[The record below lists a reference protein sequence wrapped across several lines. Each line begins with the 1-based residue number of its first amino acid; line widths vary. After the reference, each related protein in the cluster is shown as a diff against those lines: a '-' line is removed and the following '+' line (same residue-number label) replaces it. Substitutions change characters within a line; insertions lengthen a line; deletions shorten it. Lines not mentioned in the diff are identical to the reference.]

1 MKKLYT
7 LLVIALI
14 GFVGNAQIV
23 NIPDA
28 TFKAKLLAASTSF
41 HIASTQIPNA
51 SGQVTVYT
59 KIDTNNDGEI
69 QTSEALAIKW
79 LGLGLN
85 LSSSSGHIM
94 DMTGINS
101 FANLLYLN
109 CGGQQLT
116 TLDATSLTNLKTLH
130 CNSDQLTSINVSG
143 LTNLQTLNCS
153 VNQLTTIDVSSL
165 TNLLDFNCQAN
176 QLPSIDVSILTN
188 LQTLNCGQNLMPS
201 IDVNGLTNLKTLG
214 CGYNQLTTLDLSGVP
229 NLETLG
235 CSNNQLPSIDL
246 SPVPHLTYI
255 LCSGNLLTGIDV
267 SGLTNLNYLYCYNNQ
282 ITSLDVTGVT
292 HLVGLGFENNQISSI
307 DVSGLIHL
315 VFFSCHDNLLPSLN
329 VSGLTDLYTLDCGN
343 NPIPSL
349 NLNGLTNLGYL
360 ECVNNQLTTL
370 NLTGLTSLQF
380 VDCRNNQLTAI
391 NVNGLPN
398 FHKLYCN
405 DNLITTIDV
414 SGVTTLQ
421 ELYCDNNPLTSLF
434 IKNGAVENLSF
445 ASNPNLEYICADDNQ
460 ISQIQNLIL
469 EYNYNNCHVN
479 SYCSFVP
486 GGTFYTIQGENHYDS
501 NNNGCEITDVNYP
514 NLKLNFTNGTN
525 AGSLIPDPTG
535 IYQYDVQAGTHT
547 LTPVLENPNYFIVSP
562 TTATVTFP
570 TSTSPYTQNFCITAD
585 GIHQDIEMVLL
596 PMNEA
601 RPGAIAHYKIIY
613 KNKAS
618 VAVDGFVKV
627 DYSGSSN
634 VMVFNYASVPATNPT
649 PSELQWDYTNLQPFE
664 TRTITFGMLLNST
677 TQVPPLNNGSTISF
691 SALITPLV
699 GDEYVQDNHS
709 QIKQN
714 VVNSHD
720 PNDKTCI
727 EGDTV
732 GTEMI
737 NNYAHY
743 IIRFENTGTAN
754 ALNIVVKDLIDTAKF
769 DSNSLIPLSGSAQFI
784 TRITNTNQVEF
795 IFENINLPFDDD
807 HNDGYVAFKIK
818 TKPTLVV
825 GDTFSN
831 SASIYFDYNAP
842 IVTNTYM
849 TTITA
854 LSAQDFDFETYF
866 SVYPNPAKQVLNLE
880 AKATIGVK
888 SINIYNMLGQMVIA
902 IPNAESVSGIDV
914 SDLKIGTYFIKV
926 NTDMGTGNTKFIKE

>member
-1 MKKLYT
+1 MI
-7 LLVIALI
+7 IAFI
-14 GFVGNAQIV
+14 GFVGKAQIV

-59 KIDTNNDGEI
+59 KIDINNDGEI
-69 QTSEALAIKW
+69 QASEALAIKW
-79 LGLGLN
+79 LTLGLN
-85 LSSSSGHIM
+85 VSSTSGHIV
-94 DMTGINS
+94 DLTGINS
-101 FANLLYLN
+101 FQNLLYLN
-109 CGGQQLT
+109 CGGQHLT
-116 TLDATSLTNLKTLH
+116 TLDATSLINLKTLQ

-143 LTNLQTLNCS
+143 LFNLQTLNCS
-153 VNQLTTIDVSSL
+153 VNQLISIDVSSL
-165 TNLLDFNCQAN
+165 TSLLDFNCQAN
-176 QLPSIDVSILTN
+176 QLPTIDVSTAMN
-188 LQTLNCGQNLMPS
+188 LQSLNCSQNLMPG
-201 IDVNGLTNLKTLG
+201 IDLNGLTNLKTLH
-214 CGYNQLTTLDLSGVP
+214 CGYNQFTTVDLSTVPLLETFSCGFNQLTNIDLSHVP
-229 NLETLG
+229 NLR
-235 CSNNQLPSIDL
+235 
-246 SPVPHLTYI
+246 YI
-255 LCSGNLLTGIDV
+255 LCTHNMLTALDV
-267 SGLTNLNYLYCYNNQ
+267 SLVPNLQYLYCYDNQ
-282 ITSLDVTGVT
+282 ITSLEVTGLT
-292 HLVGLGFENNQISSI
+292 SLNGLGFSNNQISSI
-307 DVSGLIHL
+307 DVSGLINL
-315 VFFSCHDNLLPSLN
+315 AFFYCDNNLLPSVNL
-329 VSGLTDLYTLDCGN
+329 SGLTSLYSLDCGS

-349 NLNGLTNLGYL
+349 NLTGLTNLNYL
-360 ECVNNQLTTL
+360 ECANAQLTTL
-370 NLTGLTSLQF
+370 NLTGLTNLQYL
-380 VDCRNNQLTAI
+380 DCRNNQLTGI
-391 NVNGLPN
+391 DVNGLPN
-398 FHKLYCN
+398 FHKLYCI

-414 SGVTTLQ
+414 TGVTGLQ
-421 ELYCDNNPLTSLF
+421 ELFCDNNHLTSLF

-445 ASNPNLEYICADDNQ
+445 DSNPNLEYICADESQ
-460 ISQIQNLIL
+460 ISQIQDLIL
-469 EYNYNNCHVN
+469 GYNYNNCHVN

-547 LTPVLENPNYFIVSP
+547 LTPVLENPNYFSVSP

-570 TSTSPYTQNFCITAD
+570 TSTSLYTQNFCITAN

-601 RPGAIAHYKIIY
+601 RPGAIAHYKLIY

-634 VMVFNYASVPATNPT
+634 VMVFNYASVPPTNPT

-691 SALITPLV
+691 SALITPFV

-754 ALNIVVKDLIDTAKF
+754 ALNIVVKDLIDTVKF
-769 DSNSLIPLSGSAQFI
+769 DSNSLIPLSGSAPFI

-825 GDTFSN
+825 GDTFTN
-831 SASIYFDYNAP
+831 SASIFFDYNAP
-842 IVTNTYM
+842 IVTNTYT

-854 LSAQDFDFETYF
+854 LATQDFDFS
-866 SVYPNPAKQVLNLE
+866 SVYSLSPVPAKSNL
-880 AKATIGVK
+880 TITSKQNVTISSV
-888 SINIYNMLGQMVIA
+888 SIFNTLGQLVQVNTN
-902 IPNAESVSGIDV
+902 PTETIDV
-914 SDLKIGTYFIKV
+914 TSLKTGTYFIKIIS
-926 NTDMGTGNTKFIKE
+926 DKGTASSKFIKE